1 MVSYDFGL
9 ILIFFITLFLLFV
22 YPTYALINGKII
34 SGGKERQSGE
44 KSSYLLG
51 FNRFDIWD
59 WYYCFSFFIFY
70 FIFMRGLTPFRCIY
84 FV

>member
-34 SGGKERQSGE
+34 SGGKEYNKE
-44 KSSYLLG
+44 KNPRIYWAL
-51 FNRFDIWD
+51 I
-59 WYYCFSFFIFY
+59 
-70 FIFMRGLTPFRCIY
+70 GLTFGIGIIVSL
-84 FV
+84 FLFFTLFL